1 MSLNE
6 MIYKRLSVRKYTSE
20 ILSDAAVY
28 KIKSFLD
35 GAKRLYPDIKIR
47 MDIIGKENV
56 RCLLPWIPNQAAVF
70 YSEEK
75 EGYLENAGFIFQQ
88 LDLYLQEQGFG
99 TCWLGLGRL
108 NSGTKGQIE
117 DGMKFVIMLGVGYPQ
132 EEFRKDVS
140 QFNRNKLA
148 EISDWE
154 DERLEPARL
163 APSSCNS
170 QPWYFKHDGDILH
183 AYCSKQGF
191 LRNKFLGEMNQ
202 IDMGIALAHMYVAN
216 PEGFQF
222 YKLENA
228 PEVEAHDYVG
238 SIKIDV

>member
-1 MSLNE
+1 MSLND

-20 ILSDAAVY
+20 ILSEAAIY
-28 KIKSFLD
+28 KINMFL
-35 GAKRLYPDIKIR
+35 ANSKRLYPDIKIH
-47 MDIIGKENV
+47 MEVMGKENI
-56 RCLLPWIPNQAAVF
+56 RCLLPWIPNQAVVF

-88 LDLYLQEQGFG
+88 LDLYLQEQCYG

-108 NSGTKGQIE
+108 NTGTKSQIE
-117 DGMKFVIMLGVGYPQ
+117 DGLKYVIMLGVGFPK
-132 EEFRKDVS
+132 EEYRSDVS

-148 EISDWE
+148 EISDFE

-163 APSSCNS
+163 APSSFNS
-170 QPWYFKHDGDILH
+170 QRWYFKHDEDMLH
-183 AYCSKQGF
+183 VYCSKKGF
-191 LRNKFLGEMNQ
+191 IRNKFFGEMNQ

-216 PEGFQF
+216 PEEFQF

-228 PEVEAHDYVG
+228 PEIEEHDYVG
-238 SIKIDV
+238 TIRV